1 MSDSLDDRF
10 NSLARVAKELNTIS
24 DEVTD
29 RLRAV
34 EERLKAVGLGVEAEL
49 PERLSAIEN
58 VTDDEEILHDIT
70 LIEDAEEQG
79 VHITE
84 DVQGWSGVEARLGY
98 RKLTGS
104 WRLVVRSYECLW
116 VLPPGDH
123 PENGTFNPVRRTLSS
138 ERPLL
143 DCSRDIRLAA
153 ATQIEKLLAALEQAA
168 QKRIARLQQ
177 ATRPAPAPAPDA
189 QEDDTP
195 ALPRRRTASGAV
207 TVRRTLTG
215 RKAR

>member
-24 DEVTD
+24 DQVTD

-49 PERLSAIEN
+49 PERLSTIEN

-98 RKLTGS
+98 RKLAGS
-104 WRLVVRSYECLW
+104 
-116 VLPPGDH
+116 
-123 PENGTFNPVRRTLSS
+123 
-138 ERPLL
+138 
-143 DCSRDIRLAA
+143 
-153 ATQIEKLLAALEQAA
+153 
-168 QKRIARLQQ
+168 
-177 ATRPAPAPAPDA
+177 
-189 QEDDTP
+189 
-195 ALPRRRTASGAV
+195 
-207 TVRRTLTG
+207 
-215 RKAR
+215 